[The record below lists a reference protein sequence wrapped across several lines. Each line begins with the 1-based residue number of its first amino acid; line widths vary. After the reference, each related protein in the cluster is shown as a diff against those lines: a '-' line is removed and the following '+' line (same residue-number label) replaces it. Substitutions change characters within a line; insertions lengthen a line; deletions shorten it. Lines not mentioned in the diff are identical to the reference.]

1 MNENKIFTL
10 PISRFK
16 NIVAIDFFRIF
27 FFREGVIVLEIRIIV
42 LLHPTCRLLKCKREL
57 QTVQFALIP
66 RTKVSFLEQ
75 CLMEICVFMESE
87 RKM

>member
-1 MNENKIFTL
+1 M
-10 PISRFK
+10 
-16 NIVAIDFFRIF
+16 
-27 FFREGVIVLEIRIIV
+27 
-42 LLHPTCRLLKCKREL
+42 LLHTTCRLLKCKREL